1 MFFLNFLHQ
10 HTANN
15 NGDAWKLKDDD
26 VDGAKMA
33 RSNTLL

>member
-10 HTANN
+10 HTPNN
-15 NGDAWKLKDDD
+15 NGDACKFKDDD